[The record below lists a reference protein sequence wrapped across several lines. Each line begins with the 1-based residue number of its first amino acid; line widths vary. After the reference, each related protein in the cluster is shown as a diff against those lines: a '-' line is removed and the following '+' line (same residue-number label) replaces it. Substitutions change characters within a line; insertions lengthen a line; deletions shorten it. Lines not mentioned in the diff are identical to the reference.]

1 MHRFIAHL
9 LIISVLTVNAAW
21 AMDDC
26 TLQYANVAPGLALSS
41 DLSADK
47 SGNGICDDLC
57 VGWLHLVAIASDSQ
71 LDYFPSTHQAVA
83 GISFSFHSLDPAPPI
98 RPPQI

>member
-26 TLQYANVAPGLALSS
+26 ALQYSNAAGLVLSS

-47 SGNGICDDLC
+47 SGKGICDDLC
-57 VGWLHLVAIASDSQ
+57 VGWLHLVAIASDTQ
-71 LDYFPSTHQAVA
+71 LDYFPSTHQAVV
-83 GISFSFHSLDPAPPI
+83 GISFSFRSLDPAPPI